1 MVRINT
7 WGFTFVFSLFRAC
20 LITSSQKMYKSFA
33 SPVLISIMSLLLG
46 CSPYRQR
53 DLLGEWQAIAIS
65 QEGDTLQIDPKV
77 VHFTFNKDEGYT
89 FKSTLNYHESGTY
102 YILDKRLFTMDTLNR
117 ASTEKAVEI
126 LLLTPDSLHLKMSD
140 AGKGRLMK
148 MVKQK

>member
-20 LITSSQKMYKSFA
+20 LFTSSQKMYKSFA
-33 SPVLISIMSLLLG
+33 SPVLIGILSLFLG
-46 CSPYRQR
+46 CSPYHQR
-53 DLLGEWQAIAIS
+53 DLIGEWQAIAIS
-65 QEGDTLQIDPKV
+65 QEGDSLQIDPKV
-77 VHFTFNKDEGYT
+77 VQFTFNKDEGYT

-102 YILDKRLFTMDTLNR
+102 YILDKRLFTLDTLNR

>member
-1 MVRINT
+1 MVSINT

-20 LITSSQKMYKSFA
+20 LFTSSQKMYKSFA
-33 SPVLISIMSLLLG
+33 SPALIGILSLLLG

-53 DLLGEWQAIAIS
+53 DLVGEWQAIAIS
-65 QEGDTLQIDPKV
+65 QEGDSLQIDPKV
-77 VHFTFNKDEGYT
+77 VQFTFNKNEGYT

-117 ASTEKAVEI
+117 ASTEKTVEI

-140 AGKGRLMK
+140 AGKDRLMK

>member
-1 MVRINT
+1 MARINT
-7 WGFTFVFSLFRAC
+7 RGFTFVFSLFRAC

-33 SPVLISIMSLLLG
+33 SPVLIGMLCLLLG

-53 DLLGEWQAIAIS
+53 DLIGEWQAISIS
-65 QEGDTLQIDPKV
+65 QEGDSLQIDPKLV
-77 VHFTFNKDEGYT
+77 QFTFNKDEGYT

-126 LLLTPDSLHLKMSD
+126 LMLTPDSLHLKMSD
-140 AGKGRLMK
+140 AGKDRLMK
-148 MVKQK
+148 LVKQK